1 MFFETRNSIRSI
13 LYSLMSYHTPAP
25 SKNTIIFE
33 PDRAAR
39 KHAKSL
45 SAHHYLTDV
54 ARNCP
59 HGVGEAVVE
68 KIEFRK
74 SSEKPN
80 HEFLLCY
87 VKDRNV
93 PSRKAV
99 IRIERW
105 SDSTHAH
112 TPDEEPAENS
122 SPRRSTFS
130 IDEAARR
137 VSTSAIQSSSA
148 SFYGTAYDRFT
159 ISCDCA
165 SFHGRSAGSP
175 AIAPINITLSLT
187 SVIETQSGHFK
198 KTPPED
204 DKRMGTWHGTM
215 KLVNNDASNIFINAS
230 HHPKRLTETYF
241 KELPEWIEHIEKRKL
256 EVDEPRRE
264 IERRQREIERGHQE
278 REELQRQLAKERKEK
293 AELEMKLH
301 IIRYQ
306 QLDVKPYCI
315 AFERYSMWIPV
326 FKDDRM
332 FAPIAGDISGN
343 IPALVM
349 TSDQAEE
356 IFIDII
362 RDVLELRKREHLGS
376 SQGAFKRQRDR
387 FNCIRTNS
395 WSSVERDRFFLVS
408 GHRTPKDTLGSR
420 AAKER
425 RKKLSR
431 LKSQDED
438 SNSRSAKPHDS
449 VIVHKLHDYRNGGE
463 TYFVGTIA
471 IQNET
476 SFNRELSDNGSD
488 DALVNLH
495 VGGNYVQDK
504 ILKDTRTDPEMYG
517 GFDKGRRKE
526 LGAHTCIPGNGFMR
540 NVTGYG
546 IKNGWLR

>member
-1 MFFETRNSIRSI
+1 MFLETRNSIRSI
-13 LYSLMSYHTPAP
+13 LYSLMSYHTPPP

-68 KIEFRK
+68 KIEFKK

-93 PSRKAV
+93 PSRKAF

-105 SDSTHAH
+105 SDGTHAH
-112 TPDEEPAENS
+112 TPDEESAENS

-165 SFHGRSAGSP
+165 SVKRYD
-175 AIAPINITLSLT
+175 ITLSTLIFGDLNFT
-187 SVIETQSGHFK
+187 ADEAAMISRIASDCADKYNAITHQCYWYARVIYNIIQETQSGHFK

-230 HHPKRLTETYF
+230 HHPKRLTETYSL
-241 KELPEWIEHIEKRKL
+241 KEWPEWVKHIEKRKL

-264 IERRQREIERGHQE
+264 IERGKREIERGDQE
-278 REELQRQLAKERKEK
+278 REELRRQLTKERKEK
-293 AELEMKLH
+293 AELEKKLH
-301 IIRYQ
+301 
-306 QLDVKPYCI
+306 
-315 AFERYSMWIPV
+315 SMC
-326 FKDDRM
+326 
-332 FAPIAGDISGN
+332 
-343 IPALVM
+343 
-349 TSDQAEE
+349 QA
-356 IFIDII
+356 
-362 RDVLELRKREHLGS
+362 S
-376 SQGAFKRQRDR
+376 SSRQ
-387 FNCIRTNS
+387 TT
-395 WSSVERDRFFLVS
+395 
-408 GHRTPKDTLGSR
+408 GP
-420 AAKER
+420 
-425 RKKLSR
+425 
-431 LKSQDED
+431 
-438 SNSRSAKPHDS
+438 
-449 VIVHKLHDYRNGGE
+449 DY
-463 TYFVGTIA
+463 
-471 IQNET
+471 
-476 SFNRELSDNGSD
+476 
-488 DALVNLH
+488 
-495 VGGNYVQDK
+495 
-504 ILKDTRTDPEMYG
+504 
-517 GFDKGRRKE
+517 
-526 LGAHTCIPGNGFMR
+526 
-540 NVTGYG
+540 
-546 IKNGWLR
+546 

>member
-165 SFHGRSAGSP
+165 SVKRSDL
-175 AIAPINITLSLT
+175 TLSTLT
-187 SVIETQSGHFK
+187 FGDSSFTADEAATISRIASDCADKYNAITHQCYWYARVIYNVIQETQSGHFM

-241 KELPEWIEHIEKRKL
+241 KEWPEWMEHIEKRKL
-256 EVDEPRRE
+256 VRSPFVVRGVLQLTVALQEVDEPRRE

-301 IIRYQ
+301 
-306 QLDVKPYCI
+306 
-315 AFERYSMWIPV
+315 SM
-326 FKDDRM
+326 R
-332 FAPIAGDISGN
+332 
-343 IPALVM
+343 
-349 TSDQAEE
+349 QA
-356 IFIDII
+356 
-362 RDVLELRKREHLGS
+362 S
-376 SQGAFKRQRDR
+376 SSRQ
-387 FNCIRTNS
+387 TT
-395 WSSVERDRFFLVS
+395 
-408 GHRTPKDTLGSR
+408 GP
-420 AAKER
+420 
-425 RKKLSR
+425 
-431 LKSQDED
+431 
-438 SNSRSAKPHDS
+438 
-449 VIVHKLHDYRNGGE
+449 DY
-463 TYFVGTIA
+463 
-471 IQNET
+471 
-476 SFNRELSDNGSD
+476 
-488 DALVNLH
+488 
-495 VGGNYVQDK
+495 
-504 ILKDTRTDPEMYG
+504 
-517 GFDKGRRKE
+517 
-526 LGAHTCIPGNGFMR
+526 
-540 NVTGYG
+540 
-546 IKNGWLR
+546 